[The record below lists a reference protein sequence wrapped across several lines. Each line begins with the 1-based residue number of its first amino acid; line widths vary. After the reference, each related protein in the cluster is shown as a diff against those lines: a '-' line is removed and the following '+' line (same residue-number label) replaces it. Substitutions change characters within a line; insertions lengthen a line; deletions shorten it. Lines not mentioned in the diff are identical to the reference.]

1 MVESQGDT
9 VGTSGC
15 YPVPLERDASSQP
28 KADAP
33 LAQSLPLRKKKIKYI
48 PQ

>member
-9 VGTSGC
+9 VGTYGC
-15 YPVPLERDASSQP
+15 SVPLERDASSQP